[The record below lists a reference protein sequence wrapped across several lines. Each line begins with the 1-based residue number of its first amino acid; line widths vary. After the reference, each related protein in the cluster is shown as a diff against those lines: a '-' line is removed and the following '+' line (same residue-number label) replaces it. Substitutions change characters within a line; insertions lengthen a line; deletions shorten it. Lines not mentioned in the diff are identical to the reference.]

1 MVPFVAQEGLYSVS
15 LFTISRFVQLCRF
28 RQFCDASVAPM
39 LQLYNHLSRTELYFL
54 SVAEKRA
61 AGDVWRN
68 VSRQSHICVSQY
80 SIGSI
85 NSSAGEQTCSSSWN
99 SDIAQLHREPADGSE
114 VISTVM

>member
-1 MVPFVAQEGLYSVS
+1 MLWR
-15 LFTISRFVQLCRF
+15 ISRTYVAIVQPF
-28 RQFCDASVAPM
+28 IK
-39 LQLYNHLSRTELYFL
+39 NRTVFL